1 MGTKFLY
8 GLLLTGFELFSPS
21 KCFICSF
28 TNCSLKKRISE
39 HYVEI

>member
-39 HYVEI
+39 HNVEI